1 MCSSFLFYIYFLS
14 FTIFFFFFYVIACCF
29 RSIDL
34 FLLKKLI
41 ERRYN
46 EEVSWKCSAWL
57 YVEQVFIGN
66 IVKRW
71 WMMNMCI

>member
-14 FTIFFFFFYVIACCF
+14 FTIFFFYVIASCF
-29 RSIDL
+29 RLIDL
-34 FLLKKLI
+34 LLLEKLI